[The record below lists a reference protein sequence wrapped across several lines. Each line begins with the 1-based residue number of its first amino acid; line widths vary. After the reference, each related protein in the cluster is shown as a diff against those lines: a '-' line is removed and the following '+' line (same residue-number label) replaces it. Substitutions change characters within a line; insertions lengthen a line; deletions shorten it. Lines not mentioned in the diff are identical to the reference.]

1 MIRPL
6 LAIAWCAEPAHPWD
20 STPLNK
26 PPKTDSTTVSRRPDV
41 YRGHSDSIE
50 WLYR

>member
-26 PPKTDSTTVSRRPDV
+26 APNDSATVSRRPDV

-50 WLYR
+50 RLYR